1 VQKWRDAARARII
14 PGTSFENGMAPGQR
28 VAPEELRKD
37 FTTGGF
43 KLMGEIGLVV

>member
-1 VQKWRDAARARII
+1 
-14 PGTSFENGMAPGQR
+14 MAPGQR

-43 KLMGEIGLVV
+43 KLMGEIDW